1 MKYCFDL
8 DGTLCTKRNLDY
20 QNAEPFKDRIKIV
33 NSLYDE
39 GHTIIVETAR
49 GSGATKG
56 TDWDSITKDQ
66 LKNWGLQYHQLR
78 TGIKIDADIYI
89 DDKGKNSE
97 DYFKRG
103 NY

>member
-20 QNAEPFKDRIKIV
+20 QNAEPFKERIEIV

-39 GHTIIVETAR
+39 GHTIVI
-49 GSGATKG
+49 
-56 TDWDSITKDQ
+56 
-66 LKNWGLQYHQLR
+66 
-78 TGIKIDADIYI
+78 IDADVYI

-97 DYFKRG
+97 DYFKIG
-103 NY
+103 DY